1 MEYDT
6 RTVREGGSFAMEGRS
21 NKLQRKERLFCTLKM
36 VCGILYS
43 RVLKNTRYEDD
54 YTYYRKM

>member
-1 MEYDT
+1 MIQEPSERAVLLLW
-6 RTVREGGSFAMEGRS
+6 RTGRT
-21 NKLQRKERLFCTLKM
+21 NYKEKERLFCTLKM

-54 YTYYRKM
+54 YTYY